1 MSFGN
6 ICIKTVIQ
14 KMRKLEIKNKSISS
28 SKMKEMKIFFYQIIS
43 QIYML
48 YVTLMGVTTHIIC
61 PKENNDVHTEQ
72 LELKQSEYNTNISC
86 LVCLSLMNAPCK
98 QL

>member
-1 MSFGN
+1 
-6 ICIKTVIQ
+6 
-14 KMRKLEIKNKSISS
+14 MRIFEIKNKTIST
-28 SKMKEMKIFFYQIIS
+28 SKMKEMKIFFHRVIS
-43 QIYML
+43 QIYMQ
-48 YVTLMGVTTHIIC
+48 YVNLMGVTAHIIC

-72 LELKQSEYNTNISC
+72 LELKQSENNTNISC